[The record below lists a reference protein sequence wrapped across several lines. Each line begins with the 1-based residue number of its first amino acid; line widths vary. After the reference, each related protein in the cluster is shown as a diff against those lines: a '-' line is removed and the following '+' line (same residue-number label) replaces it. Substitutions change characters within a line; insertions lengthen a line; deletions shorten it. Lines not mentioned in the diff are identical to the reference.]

1 MSTQHDLAIEH
12 YRDGSANPA
21 WIREMLAME
30 TEPEVPAEPVELQE
44 AA

>member
-1 MSTQHDLAIEH
+1 MSTQHDPAIEH

-21 WIREMLAME
+21 WIREAIAWE
-30 TEPEVPAEPVELQE
+30 TEPEFIPEPVELLE